1 MLERRYLCSCSPGS
15 WIHNARYSVQME
27 RRPTVGRHL
36 ERGGTTAV
44 SRARSQATTFNHTPI
59 YRQISPSYQF
69 FLLNLVQ
76 RLAQMIMNNLLTC
89 CNIILS
95 HASCTRRYIRVR
107 YVCGAV
113 SCSFFFFFYF
123 YLHSTCLSVHVYNIY
138 TLYIIQFSFVLFLLD
153 PSFFFNLFVSFLFFF
168 FLVFLLVFA
177 PICTDHRVALYR
189 EHLSIV
195 PIKEEVRT
203 KPVPGANSFDQS
215 TDRPINQPHRN
226 HGT

>member
-113 SCSFFFFFYF
+113 SCSFFSSFIFIFIPLVFLYM
-123 YLHSTCLSVHVYNIY
+123 YIIYIHY
-138 TLYIIQFSFVLFLLD
+138 TLYSFRLYSFFQICPFFLIYLFFSFL
-153 PSFFFNLFVSFLFFF
+153 F

-203 KPVPGANSFDQS
+203 KPVPEANSFDQS

>member
-1 MLERRYLCSCSPGS
+1 MRDIRYKWNAGLQSVGISNEVELPQFRVLGHRQRHSTIHLSTGRYPPLISSSFWTWSRGSRRWL
-15 WIHNARYSVQME
+15 WIIYWLVVTLYCHTRLV
-27 RRPTVGRHL
+27 H
-36 ERGGTTAV
+36 AV
-44 SRARSQATTFNHTPI
+44 I
-59 YRQISPSYQF
+59 YEFDMCVELFPV
-69 FLLNLVQ
+69 L
-76 RLAQMIMNNLLTC
+76 
-89 CNIILS
+89 
-95 HASCTRRYIRVR
+95 
-107 YVCGAV
+107 
-113 SCSFFFFFYF
+113 FFFFFYF

-138 TLYIIQFSFVLFLLD
+138 IIHYIVFVCTLSFRSVLFFLIYLFFSFL
-153 PSFFFNLFVSFLFFF
+153 F

>member
-113 SCSFFFFFYF
+113 SCSFFSSFIFIFIPLVFLYM
-123 YLHSTCLSVHVYNIY
+123 YIIYIHY
-138 TLYIIQFSFVLFLLD
+138 TLYSFRLYSFFQICPFFLIYLFFSFL
-153 PSFFFNLFVSFLFFF
+153 F